1 LRCDV
6 ASKAHFLVFGS
17 AASKRGA
24 QHHDSQNTH
33 VLIPQAQPYPSATCG
48 RGQRVFRW
56 WPHFCARLSFLNVSA
71 VPDITTAE
79 GCCSSLFSF
88 RLPQWVFLRE
98 GVEHPIDVTTR
109 LSVVRLPFGF
119 KVWRGVRHPEKDHN
133 LPAWLALKCATIL
146 FHRLGADRAQR
157 GHWAKGLSRQTLIPA
172 CRRNTV
178 QICVI
183 RSHSA
188 VHRRGHRTIR

>member
-1 LRCDV
+1 VATLLRPSVISECFRR
-6 ASKAHFLVFGS
+6 ARYHH
-17 AASKRGA
+17 RGGA
-24 QHHDSQNTH
+24 LLISLQLPLAPMG
-33 VLIPQAQPYPSATCG
+33 VLA
-48 RGQRVFRW
+48 
-56 WPHFCARLSFLNVSA
+56 
-71 VPDITTAE
+71 
-79 GCCSSLFSF
+79 
-88 RLPQWVFLRE
+88 RE
-98 GVEHPIDVTTR
+98 GVEHPIVVTTR

-157 GHWAKGLSRQTLIPA
+157 GHWAKGLSRQTFIPA

-183 RSHSA
+183 RNRTLILEEMDGVA
-188 VHRRGHRTIR
+188 VVFLRHGHPDVAPEGGDAVGGPVTLTPA